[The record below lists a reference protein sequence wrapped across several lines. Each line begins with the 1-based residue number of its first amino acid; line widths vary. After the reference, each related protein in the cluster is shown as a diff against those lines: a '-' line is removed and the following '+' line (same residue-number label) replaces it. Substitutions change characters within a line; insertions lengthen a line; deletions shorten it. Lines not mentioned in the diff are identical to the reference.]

1 MVLKDKYQRE
11 NSRRYRSTHGGI
23 RSNQQVR
30 SEQQP
35 TGSKSDQSNFQEKKF
50 PSLRSESST
59 TKNSRDNGS
68 EEEEDDQHFRRRELT
83 SNSSRYDE
91 PQSDPDQ
98 ESEPEIDLTNFLEKQ
113 KAKEQSESYQTY
125 QQITPN
131 KNSNETEKDRDQ
143 DDVDESFD
151 GLYKHSVNFDK
162 LKKSSNK
169 VLIDPSSLGLEE
181 LNIERQKTDATRGNA
196 HSLLRIFRKL
206 LARFTGRSDVPISSK
221 RSITKNIPLTKNQTD
236 DLSKNHSSTSKNM
249 ILPIDDEDFL
259 DEVLN
264 DSSGTFGKLK
274 SSKFKQTSKVRNK
287 R

>member
-98 ESEPEIDLTNFLEKQ
+98 GMSANFIKNHSLLLTKESEPEIDLTNFLEKQ

-125 QQITPN
+125 QQITSD

-181 LNIERQKTDATRGNA
+181 LNIERQKTDATRE
-196 HSLLRIFRKL
+196 L

-264 DSSGTFGKLK
+264 DSSWHFWET
-274 SSKFKQTSKVRNK
+274 
-287 R
+287 